1 VGSEEGRMATD
12 IEMPVADGATLG
24 NRSDYLLVVVGFDG
38 SEAAERALES
48 AKKLIAGRL
57 GSLVVVFVAHLPGA
71 AAMNP
76 SAIGEI
82 RYSLDA
88 ESQQL
93 ARELPALLGEERR
106 WRFERR
112 DGEVAEQ
119 LMSVARDESASF
131 GPDASI
137 MVVVGKASKRM
148 HHLVGSVPVGLVR
161 HECFPVIVVP

>member
-1 VGSEEGRMATD
+1 MATH
-12 IEMPVADGATLG
+12 IEMSVPDGGTLG
-24 NRSDYLLVVVGFDG
+24 TRSDYLVVVVGFDG
-38 SEAAERALES
+38 SDASKRALES

-57 GSLVVVFVAHLPGA
+57 GVLVVVFVARVPGA

-88 ESQQL
+88 EAQQL
-93 ARELPALLGEERR
+93 ASVHPALLGEERR

-119 LMSVARDESASF
+119 LMSIAREEGASF
-131 GPDASI
+131 GPDASVI
-137 MVVVGKASKRM
+137 VVVGKASKRL
-148 HHLVGSVPVGLVR
+148 HHLIGSVPVGLVR
-161 HECFPVIVVP
+161 RECFPVVVVP